1 MICVALQES
10 DVSNCLEILESVEL
24 AEIRIDLAQLSKDDV
39 VTIFSESS
47 SQLIAT
53 CRPDNYTD
61 EERMDLL
68 KVAISSGAAFVDIEI
83 ESKPEFTNELVA
95 FAKQYNTTVIISYHN
110 FEQTPSSA
118 ELAEIIKNCFDLGAD
133 IAKIATMVKSNQ
145 DNARLLSLYDTK
157 KKIVVLGMG
166 QLGKITRLMAPY
178 LGSPFTFA
186 SLDEAS
192 ATAPGQITAFRLKQM
207 LEQISML

>member
-10 DVSNCLEILESVEL
+10 NVSNCLEILESVEL
-24 AEIRIDLAQLSKDDV
+24 AEIRIDLAHLSKEDV
-39 VTIFSESS
+39 VTIFSESN

-53 CRPDNYTD
+53 CRPDNYSD

-83 ESKPEFTNELVA
+83 ESKPEFTKELVA
-95 FAKQYNTTVIISYHN
+95 FAKQFNTTVIISYHN
-110 FEQTPSSA
+110 FEQTPLSA
-118 ELAEIIKNCFDLGAD
+118 ELAEIIKTCFDLGAD
-133 IAKIATMVKSNQ
+133 IAKIATMVTSNQ
-145 DNARLLSLYDTK
+145 DNARLLSLYDTE

-192 ATAPGQITAFRLKQM
+192 ATAPGQITAFRLKQL
-207 LEQISML
+207 LEQISLL